1 LGNYYLI
8 MEKDIPLHL
17 QEVIF
22 PDKSLSRQIA
32 KWEKQG
38 LVKKIAPL
46 IYTGKIQ
53 DTSEALI
60 RRNLFAILGHHY
72 PNAVISHRSALE
84 LKPTETG
91 DFFLTYSYTK
101 KIALAGV
108 TLHFLEGIGPIEGDR
123 LFTGEL
129 YLAQQARAFLENF
142 QVSRREGSK
151 SKTLQRSVIE
161 EKLESIIRV
170 NGEDAINQLR
180 DQARKIAPEL
190 SLEKEFDKLNKLI
203 GALLTT
209 NNSKILSSSAG
220 KARALGNP
228 FDVARV
234 QLLEKLFIELQ
245 QRTFKKRPDKN
256 TSSPSFAN
264 FAFFESYFS
273 NYIEGTV
280 FKVSEAK
287 EIIETQRPIPAR
299 NEDSHDVLDT
309 YQIVS
314 SRQEMQVVPTSAEQ
328 LLQILQYRHKILLS
342 ARQEKHPGMFKDQDN
357 YAVQTAFVEHE
368 LVKGT
373 LIKGFDFYKVLTS
386 PVGKALFMMFLISEV
401 HPFLDG
407 NGRIAR
413 VMMNAELVTAGE
425 SKIMIPTVYRD
436 DHIGALRRLTR
447 RGDPDAYIRMMER
460 AHEFSENVYGDNRDE
475 METYL
480 ISCNAFL
487 EDTEGKLLQILPR
500 IPR

>member
-1 LGNYYLI
+1 

-22 PDKSLSRQIA
+22 TDKSLSRQITQ
-32 KWEKQG
+32 WEQQG
-38 LVKKIAPL
+38 LIKKIAPL
-46 IYTGKIQ
+46 IYTGKINETQ
-53 DTSEALI
+53 EVLI
-60 RRNLFAILGHHY
+60 RRNLFTILGHQY

-84 LKPTETG
+84 LKPTVTG
-91 DFFLTYSYTK
+91 DFFLTYTYTK
-101 KIALAGV
+101 KIDLPGV
-108 TLHFLEGIGPIEGDR
+108 TLHFLKGSGPIEGDR

-129 YLAQQARAFLENF
+129 YLGQQARAFLENL

-151 SKTLQRSVIE
+151 SKILPRSVIE

-170 NGEDAINQLR
+170 NGEDAINQIR
-180 DQARKIAPEL
+180 DQARRIAPEL
-190 SLEKEFDKLNKLI
+190 SLEKEFDQLNKLI

-209 NNSKILSSSAG
+209 NNSKILSSSIG

-228 FDVARV
+228 FDSARI
-234 QLLEKLFIELQ
+234 QLLEQFFVELQ
-245 QRTFKKRPDKN
+245 QRTFKNRPDKN
-256 TSSPSFAN
+256 TSSASFAN

-287 EIIETQRPIPAR
+287 EIIETQRPLPAR
-299 NEDSHDVLDT
+299 NEDSHDVLGT
-309 YQIVS
+309 YHIVS
-314 SRQEMQVVPTSAEQ
+314 SRQEMQVVPTSGEH
-328 LLQILQYRHKILLS
+328 LLEILQYRHKVLLS
-342 ARQEKHPGMFKDQDN
+342 ARTEKSPGMFKDRDN
-357 YAVQTAFVEHE
+357 FAGQTAFVGHE
-368 LVKGT
+368 LVRGT
-373 LIKGFDFYKVLTS
+373 LLKGFDFYKVLTS
-386 PVGKALFMMFLISEV
+386 PVAKALFMMFLISEV

-436 DHIGALRRLTR
+436 DYIGALRRLTR

-475 METYL
+475 MEAYL
-480 ISCNAFL
+480 ITCNAFL
-487 EDTEGKLLQILPR
+487 EDTEGKILQIVPR
-500 IPR
+500 TAS

>member
-1 LGNYYLI
+1 
-8 MEKDIPLHL
+8 MEKDIPIHL

-22 PDKSLSRQIA
+22 TDKSLSRQIA
-32 KWEKQG
+32 KWEQQG

-46 IYTGKIQ
+46 IYTGKIHETQ
-53 DTSEALI
+53 EVLI
-60 RRNLFAILGHHY
+60 RRNLFTILGHQY

-84 LKPTETG
+84 LRPTETG
-91 DFFLTYSYTK
+91 DFFLTYTYTK
-101 KIALAGV
+101 KIVLAGV
-108 TLHFLEGIGPIEGDR
+108 TLHFLEGKGPIEGDR
-123 LFTGEL
+123 LFTGKL
-129 YLAQQARAFLENF
+129 YLGQQARAFLENL
-142 QVSRREGSK
+142 QISRRQGPK
-151 SKTLQRSVIE
+151 SKTLPRSVIE

-190 SLEKEFDKLNKLI
+190 SLEKEFEQLNKLV

-209 NNSKILSSSAG
+209 HNSKILRSSAA
-220 KARALGNP
+220 KARVLGVP
-228 FDVARV
+228 YDSGRM
-234 QLLEKLFIELQ
+234 QLLEQLFVELQ
-245 QRTFKKRPDKN
+245 QRTFKQRPDRN

-273 NYIEGTV
+273 NYIEGTI

-287 EIIETQRPIPAR
+287 EIIETQRPLPAR
-299 NEDSHDVLDT
+299 NEDSHDILDT
-309 YQIVS
+309 YHLVS
-314 SRQEMQVVPTSAEQ
+314 SRQEMQVVPISGEH
-328 LLQILQYRHKILLS
+328 LLEILQYRHKVLLS
-342 ARQEKHPGMFKDQDN
+342 ARSEKSPGIFKDRDN
-357 YAVQTAFVEHE
+357 FAGQTTFVEHG

-373 LIKGFDFYKVLTS
+373 LLKGFDFYKVLTS

-413 VMMNAELVTAGE
+413 VMMNAELVTSGE

-436 DHIGALRRLTR
+436 DYIGALRRLTR

-475 METYL
+475 MEAYL
-480 ISCNAFL
+480 TNCNAFL
-487 EDTEGKLLQILPR
+487 EDTEGKILQIVPR
-500 IPR
+500 TTS